1 MRWPSPAEV
10 LMLILM
16 LILMLHPRLIELTGG
31 MPGLRDLGLLEAS
44 LAKPH
49 QSFGD
54 VDLYRD

>member
-10 LMLILM
+10 LM

-54 VDLYRD
+54 VDLYRY